1 MTVLVLNNIKANN
14 NQNLTQSLQ
23 KINLISSWLI
33 NNITLNLHQE
43 QTVNQM
49 DYSIMKLIVNYQF
62 QLLTI
67 THTQDHL
74 ELIKSQKFL
83 TGYTLTIFL
92 MDSKDLN
99 NKLSD
104 IFKILTQFIDP
115 TEEKK
120 LDKFSDK
127 DFETCILKVT
137 NQLILIE
144 SLYKFWEK
152 IITTLLN
159 NKKFQE
165 NYSNKVSWIQNLIFS
180 IEFYLSCYEN
190 LNKLLFFIENNNG
203 ILKIE
208 EELISIST
216 VVPDFKVVND
226 LVSLLR
232 KYSSIESS
240 DNQLIQK

>member
-1 MTVLVLNNIKANN
+1 M
-14 NQNLTQSLQ
+14 
-23 KINLISSWLI
+23 
-33 NNITLNLHQE
+33 
-43 QTVNQM
+43 
-49 DYSIMKLIVNYQF
+49 
-62 QLLTI
+62 
-67 THTQDHL
+67 
-74 ELIKSQKFL
+74 
-83 TGYTLTIFL
+83 
-92 MDSKDLN
+92 N

-115 TEEKK
+115 TKEKK

-165 NYSNKVSWIQNLIFS
+165 NYSNKISWIQNLIFS

-216 VVPDFKVVND
+216 VVPDIKVVND

-240 DNQLIQK
+240 DNQLIQKCYSNNHLTTLWSLVFETLA